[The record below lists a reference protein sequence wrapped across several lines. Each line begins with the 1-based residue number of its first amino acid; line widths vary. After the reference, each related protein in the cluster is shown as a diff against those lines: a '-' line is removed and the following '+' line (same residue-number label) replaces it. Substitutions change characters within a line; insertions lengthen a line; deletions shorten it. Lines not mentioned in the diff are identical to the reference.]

1 MKGRRENFSDQFR
14 RRTGGRFHA
23 HHPRHRRTGMGMGG
37 YPGLASDSV
46 AAWASAWPMQRKTRY
61 HERASHARFSRRCT
75 FFGARCQPVV

>member
-1 MKGRRENFSDQFR
+1 MKGRRENFSDQLR

-46 AAWASAWPMQRKTRY
+46 AA
-61 HERASHARFSRRCT
+61 
-75 FFGARCQPVV
+75 